1 MARRLKLSPTTV
13 AGPRASDQTSMPVVL
28 PYAPP
33 PAPTRVPIGGATA
46 GGGGIGSPAPHVVAG
61 LELLALA
68 LLTLVLG
75 RLPLDLTPWRSTL
88 LASHPEHPD

>member
-1 MARRLKLSPTTV
+1 
-13 AGPRASDQTSMPVVL
+13 MPVVL